1 MQKTMKA
8 LAKTGPRPGAELIEV
23 PIPSLKPGDALIRV
37 RAASICGTDQH
48 IYEWNEWAQNRIK
61 TPMIFGH
68 ELAGD
73 VVAIGDAVQGIKVG
87 DFVSAETHVVCGVCY
102 QCRTGNAHICQNL
115 TILGVDIPGVFAEYV
130 AVPAQNLIINDPSMP
145 ADWASVQEPMGNAVH
160 TTLSGDIVGKTVA
173 LFGTGPI
180 GLIAVAV
187 ARACGAER
195 IIAID
200 VNDYRLNIAKQMGAF
215 LTINAKEQ
223 DPVQAIFDVTGG
235 EGADVFLEMS
245 GAPSAL
251 TQGFKALRFGGWA
264 GLLGLPAKPVTLDV
278 TNGIV
283 FKGATVYG
291 ISGRRMYDTWYKT
304 NALLRGRR
312 VDLGPVITH
321 TFPLAEFEKGF
332 ELMHSGQCGKVIL
345 QP

>member
-1 MQKTMKA
+1 MKA
-8 LAKTGPRPGAELIEV
+8 LAKTRPAPGAELIEV
-23 PIPSLKPGDALIRV
+23 PVPQPKAGEALIKV

-48 IYEWNEWAQNRIK
+48 IYEWNEWAQGRIK
-61 TPMIFGH
+61 PPLIFGH
-68 ELAGD
+68 ELAGE
-73 VVAIGDAVQGIKVG
+73 VVALGDGTKRVKVG
-87 DFVSAETHVVCGVCY
+87 DMVSAETHVVCDSCY
-102 QCRTGNAHICQNL
+102 LCRTGKAHICQNL

-130 AVPAQNLIINDPSMP
+130 TVPAQNLLINDPSIP
-145 ADWASVQEPMGNAVH
+145 ADWASVQEPMGNAIH
-160 TTLSGDIVGKTVA
+160 TSLADDIVGKTVA

-187 ARACGAER
+187 CMSCGAER
-195 IIAID
+195 VIAID
-200 VNDYRLNIAKQMGAF
+200 INDYRLNIAKKMGAYM
-215 LTINAKEQ
+215 TVNAKEKN
-223 DPVQAIFDVTGG
+223 PVEAILEVTNG

-245 GAPSAL
+245 GAASAL
-251 TQGFKALRFGGWA
+251 QQGFQALRFGGWA

-304 NALLRGRR
+304 TALLRGKR

-321 TFPLAEFEKGF
+321 SFPLEEYEKGF

-345 QP
+345 RP

>member
-8 LAKTGPRPGAELIEV
+8 LAKTRPAPGAELIEV
-23 PIPSLKPGDALIRV
+23 PVPQPRPGEALVKV

-48 IYEWNEWAQNRIK
+48 IYEWNEWAQGRIK
-61 TPMIFGH
+61 PPLIFGH
-68 ELAGD
+68 EMAGE
-73 VVAIGDAVQGIKVG
+73 VVALGEGAKRVKVG
-87 DFVSAETHVVCGVCY
+87 DMVSAETHVVCDSCY
-102 QCRTGNAHICQNL
+102 LCRTGNAHICQNL

-130 AVPAQNLIINDPSMP
+130 AVPAQNLLINDPSIP

-160 TTLSGDIVGKTVA
+160 TALSGDIVGKTVA

-180 GLIAVAV
+180 GIIAVAV
-187 ARACGAER
+187 ANACGAER
-195 IIAID
+195 VIAID
-200 VNDYRLNIAKQMGAF
+200 INDYRLNIAKQMGAF
-215 LTINAKEQ
+215 MTVNAKEQ
-223 DPVQAIFDVTGG
+223 DPVEAILEVTGG

-245 GAPSAL
+245 GAASAL
-251 TQGFKALRFGGWA
+251 QQGFKALRFGGWA

-304 NALLRGRR
+304 TSLLRAKR
-312 VDLGPVITH
+312 VNLGPVITH
-321 TFPLAEFEKGF
+321 TFPLAEYEKGF

-345 QP
+345 RP